1 MPGLRKGVV
10 ALLWPRNSVRSTE
23 MQLMSVRDF
32 NGQKTQLT
40 SASLVLRSQNIA
52 VHMRESRNVAR
63 SSSRLHTVPIS
74 ESGESEM
81 IQMVSDWIRPPAD
94 CALLCN

>member
-23 MQLMSVRDF
+23 MQLMSVRAF

-40 SASLVLRSQNIA
+40 SASLVLHSYIIA
-52 VHMRESRNVAR
+52 VLEGNAGMLLDH
-63 SSSRLHTVPIS
+63 L
-74 ESGESEM
+74 
-81 IQMVSDWIRPPAD
+81 SD
-94 CALLCN
+94 CTLCRYRRVVNLK

>member
-23 MQLMSVRDF
+23 MQLISVLAF

-40 SASLVLRSQNIA
+40 SASLVLPDQNIA
-52 VHMRESRNVAR
+52 VLEGTTGMPLGHLASC
-63 SSSRLHTVPIS
+63 T
-74 ESGESEM
+74 
-81 IQMVSDWIRPPAD
+81 
-94 CALLCN
+94 LCRYRRVVNLK

>member
-23 MQLMSVRDF
+23 IQLMSVRAF
-32 NGQKTQLT
+32 NGQKAKLT
-40 SASLVLRSQNIA
+40 SASLALRSRNIA

-74 ESGESEM
+74 ESDESEM
-81 IQMVSDWIRPPAD
+81 IQMVSD
-94 CALLCN
+94 

>member
-23 MQLMSVRDF
+23 MQLISVLAF

-40 SASLVLRSQNIA
+40 SASLVLPSYIIA
-52 VHMRESRNVAR
+52 VLEGNAGMLLDH
-63 SSSRLHTVPIS
+63 LL
-74 ESGESEM
+74 
-81 IQMVSDWIRPPAD
+81 D
-94 CALLCN
+94 CTLCRYRRVVNLK